1 MAGNNQ
7 TSNAGLKSTKWKQKE
22 LYNESNK
29 PEAGSLKKINKID
42 KPLTSLTRG
51 HRNSILI
58 NKIRIEKGD
67 ITTGTEDIQKITRSY
82 YRRLYSRKLEN
93 LDEMDNYLDRYQVSN
108 INQDLI
114 NDLTSPISPKEIET
128 VINILPTTPPP
139 KAQDL
144 MGVVQRSIRPSKRPN
159 TTIPQT
165 IPQHRN
171 IRYSTQFVL

>member
-1 MAGNNQ
+1 MTYTENQ
-7 TSNAGLKSTKWKQKE
+7 QNQELVLWENKQ
-22 LYNESNK
+22 
-29 PEAGSLKKINKID
+29 D
-42 KPLTSLTRG
+42 KPLARLTRE
-51 HRNSILI
+51 HRNSIQI

-128 VINILPTTPPP
+128 VINILRTKKEKRKKKPRVLS
-139 KAQDL
+139 DL
-144 MGVVQRSIRPSKRPN
+144 QRRPN
-159 TTIPQT
+159 SNIPQT
-165 IPQHRN
+165 ISQNRN
-171 IRYSTQFVL
+171 RRYSTLFILWYHNYSDT